1 MAVYREAC
9 NLGGIIKVLLGAVL
23 SLGSAGKGLL
33 YCVIDC
39 FSNNLVYNK
48 VTSNLAESVDCI
60 NSLWNVY

>member
-23 SLGSAGKGLL
+23 SLSSIGKGLVC
-33 YCVIDC
+33 CVIDC

-48 VTSNLAESVDCI
+48 VTSNLAKSIDYI
-60 NSLWNVY
+60 NSL